1 MIREI
6 EFSAKLLWGLRGSFP
21 EQPFAAV
28 DPGTDGAVVVYDRI
42 GLTSDGLIER
52 PCKVFPLTVSLD
64 VIARELVNSGVK
76 TLLVEAQYHG
86 PSAMGTIKLARRA
99 GYLPAFLAGMWQ
111 PEDVTVMWIAPTTWQ
126 SMLGRMEGHKL
137 AKGEKRPK
145 GEGKVLAQKYAER
158 IFKGDGRWVGANK
171 AQRSGIADAMAIAL
185 WGQRVLWMAREPAA
199 A

>member
-86 PSAMGTIKLARRA
+86 PSAMTTIKLARRA

-111 PEDVTVMWIAPTTWQ
+111 PEDVTVMWIAPATWQ
-126 SMLGRMEGHKL
+126 GMLQRLEGRKL
-137 AKGEKRPK
+137 DK

>member
-76 TLLVEAQYHG
+76 LLFVEAQYQG
-86 PSAMGTIKLARRA
+86 VNPSTTIKLVRRA

-111 PEDVTVMWIAPTTWQ
+111 PEDVTVMWVQPATWQ
-126 SMLGRMEGHKL
+126 SIVKKWAAIEGRRLKKGEAKKL
-137 AKGEKRPK
+137 AMA
-145 GEGKVLAQKYAER
+145 LATQ
-158 IFKGDGRWVGANK
+158 IFNGDGRFVGANK
-171 AQRSGIADAMAIAL
+171 AQRQGIADAEAIAV
-185 WGQRVLWMAREPAA
+185 WAMRAMWMAREPEVLTA
-199 A
+199 